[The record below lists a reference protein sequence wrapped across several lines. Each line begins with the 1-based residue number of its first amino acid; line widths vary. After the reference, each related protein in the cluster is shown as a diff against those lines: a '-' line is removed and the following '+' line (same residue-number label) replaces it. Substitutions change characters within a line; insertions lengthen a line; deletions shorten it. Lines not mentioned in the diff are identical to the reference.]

1 MRRISSFKYIPR
13 TIWALGTVSL
23 LMDISTELI
32 HSLLPIF
39 MVSVLG
45 ANLTY
50 VGIIEGIAESTA
62 LMTKMFS
69 GTISD
74 FLNKRKIL
82 VGLGY
87 GLSAITKP
95 LFPLANSLSIVLF
108 ARFFDRIGKG
118 IRDAPRDAL
127 ISDLAPYKG
136 RGASFGLR
144 QALDSMG
151 AVIGP
156 LMAMLFIYIF
166 SGNIRYVFWIA
177 TIPAILAVLVL
188 IFGVTEP
195 EKNSLQIQH
204 PKEWVLYWYK
214 IRHLNKAFWYLL
226 FIGGVLALARF
237 SEAFLIL
244 KANSVG
250 VSLAWLPS
258 IMIVMNIAFAS
269 SSFPAGALS
278 DVIGRQAILSSS
290 ILLLFMAEIILGF
303 SSTIWMTMIGVII
316 WGLHMGLSQGLL
328 AAMVADSTPEH
339 LRGFAYGIFYFVCG
353 IATLFSSIIAGMIGD
368 RWGIPFLFYFAS
380 VFSTIAILALLYL
393 IFRRE
398 IKI

>member
-1 MRRISSFKYIPR
+1 
-13 TIWALGTVSL
+13 
-23 LMDISTELI
+23 
-32 HSLLPIF
+32 

-50 VGIIEGIAESTA
+50 IGIIEGIAESTA
-62 LMTKMFS
+62 LITKIFS
-69 GTISD
+69 GTMSD
-74 FLNKRKIL
+74 FLNKRKTL

-87 GLSAITKP
+87 GLSAISKP
-95 LFPLANSLSIVLF
+95 LFPLANSLNIVLF

-127 ISDLAPYKG
+127 IGDLAPYKS

-166 SGNIRYVFWIA
+166 AGNIRHVFWIA

-188 IFGVTEP
+188 IFSVNEP
-195 EKNSLQIQH
+195 EKKPLKIQQSIQ
-204 PKEWVLYWYK
+204 WVLYWHK
-214 IRHLNKAFWYLL
+214 ICHLKKTFWYLL
-226 FIGGVLALARF
+226 FFGGMLALARF

-250 VSLAWLPS
+250 ISLIWLPS

-278 DVIGRQAILSSS
+278 DVMGRQVILASS
-290 ILLLFMAEIILGF
+290 ILLLLIAEIILGF
-303 SSTIWMTMIGVII
+303 SSTILMTMIGVIF
-316 WGLHMGLSQGLL
+316 WGLHMGFSQGLL

-339 LRGFAYGIFYFVCG
+339 LRGFAYGVFYFVCG

-380 VFSTIAILALLYL
+380 IFSTIAILGLLYL

-398 IKI
+398 MKL